1 MPDEKKTMPD
11 EEFKEALGS
20 GSPVGGSPNK
30 PEETPAKEGK
40 KSATSEIRCWKC
52 GKKFSSAQE
61 LYIHKK
67 SGECEYF
74 QKTPEGRKWL
84 QEQKLKE
91 KPSGGE
97 QLKSYFA
104 DKGIT
109 GKTFSK
115 EGMKNA
121 LTSAGAG
128 TLIKGLDK
136 YGGSAVSQVKNNLKF
151 AIYFPL
157 ALLSVFNL
165 AVPTIEGYMGT
176 TIVPSSVS
184 SLMWKSWPIILAGLF
199 GVALPPSVIL
209 GKSGVSFDILNKVCL
224 FSIAGSAAI
233 WGGNTFLL
241 PAVKTFMPE
250 EFAMLMCLMKYRGN
264 MQVCIA
270 PNQTVTYDKTGTYET
285 LKVEMGAVTPSQ
297 TIPPPNPVPDTW
309 SSQYPY
315 ELPLTL
321 SNKNTVGSEYDISV
335 DKIDALASPYES
347 GIDFVKA
354 SEILNSPYYPIKPG
368 GTAII
373 TARFNKAFYSLPINC
388 KQYTYFK
395 INVTTEQ
402 IGGGSAKFGLIESD
416 QGMDNQNFM
425 YFFNPDVKTEP
436 GPLDIYTYT
445 LPFVIPVNSPITGY
459 QPNFGVYIKIKNKVD
474 GIAFIE
480 NLTLI
485 QIRDTTTPQQ
495 PIEISSTECLL
506 SGGLSTYTVNPTTSC
521 PPGKTGNCLLITID
535 KPIKKDEEITFRCN
549 GRIKST
555 EFYGKTTDFISVNA
569 YYTYVQTLNEQI
581 ACVKAGDMLNTFCL
595 AHSSMETCQETS
607 ICQWCDR
614 CFFNRTS
621 AYPNDVC
628 IPSDVDCGYHCVKDQ
643 CGATYPENC
652 DSTHPC
658 EYPKICGY
666 DCTCTYSVAET
677 ERGTRF

>member
-104 DKGIT
+104 GKGIT
-109 GKTFSK
+109 KKTFSK

-264 MQVCIA
+264 MQVCVA
-270 PNQTVTYDKTGTYET
+270 PNQTVQYEKTGTYET
-285 LKVEMGAVTPSQ
+285 LKMEIGAVTPSQ
-297 TIPPPNPVPDTW
+297 TIPPPNPVPDVW
-309 SSQYPY
+309 NNEPY
-315 ELPLTL
+315 ELPFTL
-321 SNKNTVGSEYDISV
+321 SNKNIVGSVYDISV
-335 DKIDALASPYES
+335 YDISVSASPYEDGRDS
-347 GIDFVKA
+347 KISKDV
-354 SEILNSPYYPIKPG
+354 INMPHYPIKPG
-368 GTAII
+368 GSAVVTAM
-373 TARFNKAFYSLPINC
+373 FNELFYPSISIPNLIGQLVSAHLANC
-388 KQYTYFK
+388 IQYTFFR
-395 INVTTEQ
+395 INITTEQ
-402 IGGGSAKFGLIESD
+402 IGGGSAKFGLIDSD
-416 QGMDNQNFM
+416 EGMDNQNFM
-425 YFFNPDVKTEP
+425 YFFNPDVKTET
-436 GPLDIYTYT
+436 GPVDIYTYT
-445 LPFVIPVNSPITGY
+445 LPFVIPVNRMQEAVGSSD
-459 QPNFGVYIKIKNKVD
+459 FGVYIKIENKGD
-474 GIAFIE
+474 GTALIE

-485 QIRDTTTPQQ
+485 QAADTQDSLS
-495 PIEISSTECLL
+495 IS
-506 SGGLSTYTVNPTTSC
+506 TSNGPKC
-521 PPGKTGNCLLITID
+521 RSSDAPASSAEDCPGKTGKCILIKNII
-535 KPIKKDEEITFRCN
+535 PVEKKKSITFRCDGN
-549 GRIKST
+549 IGNK
-555 EFYGKTTDFISVNA
+555 EFIGKTTDFISVNA
-569 YYTYVQTLNEQI
+569 NYKYLQTFNEQI
-581 ACVKAGDMLNTFCL
+581 ACIKDEKLIDSFCFSLNETYC
-595 AHSSMETCQETS
+595 SSGGSVCH
-607 ICQWCDR
+607 WCNECSGTR
-614 CFFNRTS
+614 VATHINCT
-621 AYPNDVC
+621 AYA
-628 IPSDVDCGYHCVKDQ
+628 DCGYHCDKNSN
-643 CGATYPENC
+643 CGAECSSNGDCPPERPYCTQDCRCFYPI
-652 DSTHPC
+652 
-658 EYPKICGY
+658 Y
-666 DCTCTYSVAET
+666 
-677 ERGTRF
+677 